1 MKRNKKHFHGMLSV
15 ACLAAVIWSCSGSL
29 SKDEYG
35 QWITD
40 YDNGLHVKT
49 EQGDFRY
56 DVQYVPAEW
65 KNFQTAS
72 YSESE
77 PDSTDGLQYYM
88 LTVGS
93 TVEGMDLVDFGI
105 SSLEEKQRKL
115 YYFSYLFQDDISL
128 LDGDELLPCV
138 LYHFEKDA
146 AIRKTRT
153 FMLGF
158 ERTAA
163 GSEEVKLKIN
173 SPWLGAAPVSIHIS
187 KRNIPHL
194 TL

>member
-1 MKRNKKHFHGMLSV
+1 MSV
-15 ACLAAVIWSCSGSL
+15 ICLAAAICSCSGSM

-35 QWITD
+35 QWIKD

-49 EQGDFRY
+49 TQGDFVY

-77 PDSTDGLQYYM
+77 VDSTDGLQYYM
-88 LTVGS
+88 LTIGS
-93 TVEGMDLVDFGI
+93 SAEGADLIDFGI
-105 SSLEEKQRKL
+105 ASLEEKQRKL
-115 YYFSYLFQDDISL
+115 YYFSFLFQDDISL
-128 LDGDELLPCV
+128 VDGNELLPCV

-146 AIRKTRT
+146 AMRKSRT
-153 FMLGF
+153 FVLGF
-158 ERTAA
+158 ERTTVV
-163 GSEEVKLKIN
+163 SEEVRLNIN
-173 SPWLGAAPVSIHIS
+173 SPWLGATPVSIHIS

-194 TL
+194 EL